1 MQLCTSLFLT
11 HTHTHSQ
18 TLPLS
23 HSRYIYTRIEY
34 QIFTNQTK
42 TPTRTMQAE
51 VAVWQLVRGVK
62 KGVEGCGGAEGVWVC
77 RGAGWE
83 SSSCSALHLNTF
95 YSLLFSAELK
105 RKDFPST
112 SQPARCVC
120 VCVFP
125 TACVCVFF
133 ELCVCVCV
141 LCACSNWSIFNPLA
155 IKLTSVCLF
164 RRAAPP
170 APAPASSPCPARNP
184 FFPLLFSIFVAFI
197 FEHCW
202 RRNTHT
208 CRTLV

>member
-1 MQLCTSLFLT
+1 MQ
-11 HTHTHSQ
+11 
-18 TLPLS
+18 
-23 HSRYIYTRIEY
+23 
-34 QIFTNQTK
+34 K
-42 TPTRTMQAE
+42 
-51 VAVWQLVRGVK
+51 
-62 KGVEGCGGAEGVWVC
+62 VC

-83 SSSCSALHLNTF
+83 SSSCSALQLNTF

-112 SQPARCVC
+112 SQPARRVCVC
-120 VCVFP
+120 VCVSYCLRVCVCFLRTVP
-125 TACVCVFF
+125 VCVCVF
-133 ELCVCVCV
+133 V

-170 APAPASSPCPARNP
+170 APAPASAPSPCPARNP

-197 FEHCW
+197 FEHRW

-208 CRTLV
+208 CRTLA